1 MSSGDF
7 KKRFIP
13 SFVSLMMVI
22 TLVTPL
28 FMFDSNA
35 FAAGGQVSSRSIQ
48 MSDDTTNTSGGT
60 ASYLVSFNPYSTK
73 TIYAVIVDFCST
85 DPIPGDVCTAPTG
98 FSVGSGSFTAVSGV
112 SGSWTGASANSG
124 RTFEVSLS
132 AGAAWTSATNVSFA
146 ITGVTNPTVLGTF
159 YARIFTF
166 SANTGAGSA
175 TQWLSTT
182 NGSDDTN
189 NWDYGGIA
197 LSTAQPIII
206 TSKVQEQISFC
217 VYISSCGTQAIINLG
232 DAHDVLSTSAPFVDN
247 TTTYSLTTNASHG
260 AVVYMKGPTLTSGS
274 NTIPA
279 AGASQITYTTGTDFF
294 GVCSYNTSGEVP
306 TVASDYTG
314 TANGGACSATVS
326 DTGGTAVTSS
336 LGTPYATFGFNST
349 ATTSTYGDLL
359 ATFATPGTSVNQVAL
374 AAGVSFTQPSG
385 VYTTTIQLI
394 ATGTY

>member
-1 MSSGDF
+1 M
-7 KKRFIP
+7 IMI
-13 SFVSLMMVI
+13 V

-28 FMFDSNA
+28 ALFQNKV

-48 MSDDTTNTSGGT
+48 LGDDTTNTSGGT
-60 ASYLVSFNPYSTK
+60 TSYTVSFTPYSTK
-73 TIYAVIVDFCST
+73 TIYGIIVDFCNT
-85 DPIPGDVCTAPTG
+85 DPIPGDACTIPTG
-98 FSVGSGSFTAVSGV
+98 FSVGSGGFTAISGV
-112 SGSWTGASANSG
+112 SGSWTGASANTG
-124 RTFEVSLS
+124 RTFELTLS
-132 AGAAWTSATNVSFA
+132 AGAALSSSTPVSFT
-146 ITGVTNPTVLGTF
+146 INGVTNPTVLGTF

-166 SANTGAGSA
+166 SAASGAGSS

-189 NWDYGGIA
+189 DWDYGGIA
-197 LSTAQPIII
+197 LSTAQPIIV

-217 VYISSCGTQAIINLG
+217 VFITSCGTQAIINLG
-232 DAHDVLSTSAPFVDN
+232 DSHDVLSTSAPFVDN
-247 TTTYSLTTNASHG
+247 TTTYSLSTNASHG

-279 AGASQITYTTGTDFF
+279 AGGPLIYTTGADFF

-306 TVASDYTG
+306 TVATDYIG
-314 TANGGACSATVS
+314 TSNGGNCSSTVS
-326 DTGGTAVTSS
+326 DTGGTAVTTS

-349 ATTSTYGDLL
+349 NTTSTYGDLL
-359 ATFATPGTSVNQVAL
+359 ATLANPGATVNQVAL

-385 VYTTTIQLI
+385 VYTTALQLI